1 MKRYL
6 SLSLI
11 LLVLFCYSGFRP
23 DAFASPVEAPA
34 APQSKH
40 LGCHGMVQESEE
52 GAPETEASVSQESH
66 ESAASC
72 CFESLVNASLD
83 QNAVARTLVFTIP
96 VRMLDPTPALI
107 VKIRDVASKEHSPPG
122 LEISNSSLLL

>member
-6 SLSLI
+6 SLSLV

-34 APQSKH
+34 DTQSKH
-40 LGCHGMVQESEE
+40 LGCHGMAQESEE
-52 GAPETEASVSQESH
+52 GGPEKEASISENSGN
-66 ESAASC
+66 STSSC
-72 CFESLVNASLD
+72 CFECLVSASLD

-122 LEISNSSLLL
+122 LEITNSSLLL